1 MTSRARAMFAIL
13 SAFVFMT
20 AVTDVQSGGSEGV
33 KIRIE
38 GAWARRAP
46 MMKGEAKGDSM
57 AGSGNGAVYLTIVN
71 SGGAPDALLSASSD
85 VAAAAELHESYE
97 ESGMMM
103 MRPVAKLGVS
113 AGGKLEMKPGGY
125 HLMLLNLKRQ
135 LKAGQVINLTLVF
148 EKAGRLAVKAK
159 VK

>member
-1 MTSRARAMFAIL
+1 MCRTRARLMVLLAIV
-13 SAFVFMT
+13 SM
-20 AVTDVQSGGSEGV
+20 AVVAHAQSREPERV
-33 KIRIE
+33 KVRIE

-46 MMKGEAKGDSM
+46 MMKGDSI

-71 SGGAPDALLSASSD
+71 SGSISDDVIAASSD
-85 VAAAAELHESYE
+85 AAATVELHQSYE

-103 MRPVAKLGVS
+103 MRPITKLGVP

-125 HLMLLNLKRQ
+125 HIMLINLKRE
-135 LKAGQVINLTLVF
+135 LKAGQVIDLILVLQ
-148 EKAGRLAVKAK
+148 KAGRIPVKAK

>member
-1 MTSRARAMFAIL
+1 MGRTRARLMVLLAIVSIAAL
-13 SAFVFMT
+13 AHSQSREPER
-20 AVTDVQSGGSEGV
+20 VTV
-33 KIRIE
+33 RIE

-46 MMKGEAKGDSM
+46 MMKGDPM

-71 SGGAPDALLSASSD
+71 SGSVSDDVIAASSD
-85 VAAAAELHESYE
+85 AAATIELHESYE

-103 MRPVAKLGVS
+103 MRPITKLGVP

-125 HLMLLNLKRQ
+125 HLMLINLKRE
-135 LKAGQVINLTLVF
+135 LKAGQVIDLTLVLQ
-148 EKAGRLAVKAK
+148 KAGRIPVKAK

>member
-1 MTSRARAMFAIL
+1 MCRARARLMVLLAIG
-13 SAFVFMT
+13 FT
-20 AVTDVQSGGSEGV
+20 ATVAHSQSQKPEGV
-33 KIRIE
+33 KVRIE

-46 MMKGEAKGDSM
+46 MMKGDSI

-71 SGGAPDALLSASSD
+71 SGSVSDDVIAASSD
-85 VAAAAELHESYE
+85 AAASVELHESYE

-103 MRPVAKLGVS
+103 MRPMTKLRVP

-125 HLMLLNLKRQ
+125 HIMLINLKRE

-148 EKAGRLAVKAK
+148 QKAGIIPVKAK
-159 VK
+159 IK

>member
-1 MTSRARAMFAIL
+1 MCRTRARLTVLLAIV
-13 SAFVFMT
+13 SM
-20 AVTDVQSGGSEGV
+20 AVVAHAQSREPEGV
-33 KIRIE
+33 KVRIE

-46 MMKGEAKGDSM
+46 MMKGDPM

-71 SGGAPDALLSASSD
+71 SGSVSDDVIAASSD
-85 VAAAAELHESYE
+85 AAATIELHESYE

-103 MRPVAKLGVS
+103 MRPITKLGVP

-125 HLMLLNLKRQ
+125 HLMLINLKRE
-135 LKAGQVINLTLVF
+135 LKAGQVIDLTLVLQ
-148 EKAGRLAVKAK
+148 KAGRIPVKAK

>member
-1 MTSRARAMFAIL
+1 MCRTRARLTVLLAIV
-13 SAFVFMT
+13 SM
-20 AVTDVQSGGSEGV
+20 AVVAHAQSREPEGV
-33 KIRIE
+33 KVRIE

-46 MMKGEAKGDSM
+46 MMKGDST

-71 SGGAPDALLSASSD
+71 PGSVSDDVIAASSD
-85 VAAAAELHESYE
+85 AAATIELHESYE

-103 MRPVAKLGVS
+103 MRPITKLGVP

-125 HLMLLNLKRQ
+125 HLMLINLKRE
-135 LKAGQVINLTLVF
+135 LKAGQVIDLTLVLQ
-148 EKAGRLAVKAK
+148 KAGRIPVKAK

>member
-1 MTSRARAMFAIL
+1 MCRARTRLMVL
-13 SAFVFMT
+13 SAIVFMAT
-20 AVTDVQSGGSEGV
+20 VAQSQKPEGV
-33 KIRIE
+33 KVWIE

-46 MMKGEAKGDSM
+46 MMKGDSI

-71 SGGAPDALLSASSD
+71 SGSVSDDVIAASSD
-85 VAAAAELHESYE
+85 AAATVELHESYE

-103 MRPVAKLGVS
+103 MRPMTKLRVP
-113 AGGKLEMKPGGY
+113 ARAKLEMKPGGY
-125 HLMLLNLKRQ
+125 HIMLTNLKRE

-148 EKAGRLAVKAK
+148 QKAGRVPVKAK

>member
-1 MTSRARAMFAIL
+1 MGRTRARLMVLLAI
-13 SAFVFMT
+13 VFMAT
-20 AVTDVQSGGSEGV
+20 VAHSQSQKPERV
-33 KIRIE
+33 KVWIE

-46 MMKGEAKGDSM
+46 MMKGDPM

-71 SGGAPDALLSASSD
+71 SGSVSDDVIAASSD
-85 VAAAAELHESYE
+85 AAATVELHESYE

-103 MRPVAKLGVS
+103 MRPITKLGVP

-125 HLMLLNLKRQ
+125 HLMLINLKRE
-135 LKAGQVINLTLVF
+135 LKAGQVIDLTLVLQ
-148 EKAGRLAVKAK
+148 KAGRIPVKAK

>member
-1 MTSRARAMFAIL
+1 
-13 SAFVFMT
+13 
-20 AVTDVQSGGSEGV
+20 V
-33 KIRIE
+33 KVWIE

-46 MMKGEAKGDSM
+46 MMKGDSI

-71 SGGAPDALLSASSD
+71 SGSVSDDVIAASSD
-85 VAAAAELHESYE
+85 AAATVELHESYE

-103 MRPVAKLGVS
+103 MRPMTKLRVP

-125 HLMLLNLKRQ
+125 HIMLTNLKRE

-148 EKAGRLAVKAK
+148 QKAGRVPVKAK